1 MKKYILLI
9 FVLSIFGTKAF
20 ADFAVKNADGV
31 MIYYKTINDGTELE
45 VIKNASVGCYSGSV
59 NIPDS
64 VTYMNKTYSVTSIG
78 RNAFS
83 NSSDLSAVTI
93 PNSVTSIGEWAFN
106 GCSGLTTFT
115 ISNNVTSIGDG
126 AFSGCSG
133 LTTVTIPNSVT
144 SIGGWTFNGCSG
156 LTSITI
162 PNSVTSIGEYAF
174 WECSGLTSITIPNSV
189 TSIGYMAF
197 ADCRVL
203 TSITIPNSVKSIGG
217 GAFGYCSGLTS
228 INVENGNSTYDSR
241 GNCNAIIETNTN
253 TLITGCKT
261 TIIPNN
267 VTSVGDFA
275 FYGCTDMSII
285 TIPNSVTSIGKD
297 AFWGCCGLT
306 SVTIPNNVTKIG
318 DSAFNGCDLP
328 EVISKIEN
336 PFYLDAST
344 FSNNTYNN
352 ATLYVPVG
360 TIEKYKATEGW
371 KKFASIEEGPTSDIN
386 SIDIDSSN
394 KIKRYGIDGR
404 IVTNSR
410 KGINIIQMNNGKTRK
425 VVVK

>member
-31 MIYYKTINDGTELE
+31 MIYYETINDGTELE
-45 VIKNASVGCYSGSV
+45 VIENASVGCYSGSV

-83 NSSDLSAVTI
+83 NSSDLSAV
-93 PNSVTSIGEWAFN
+93 
-106 GCSGLTTFT
+106 
-115 ISNNVTSIGDG
+115 
-126 AFSGCSG
+126 
-133 LTTVTIPNSVT
+133 
-144 SIGGWTFNGCSG
+144 
-156 LTSITI
+156 
-162 PNSVTSIGEYAF
+162 
-174 WECSGLTSITIPNSV
+174 
-189 TSIGYMAF
+189 
-197 ADCRVL
+197 
-203 TSITIPNSVKSIGG
+203 
-217 GAFGYCSGLTS
+217 
-228 INVENGNSTYDSR
+228 
-241 GNCNAIIETNTN
+241 
-253 TLITGCKT
+253 
-261 TIIPNN
+261 
-267 VTSVGDFA
+267 
-275 FYGCTDMSII
+275 